1 MLEIKAKLKVRR
13 SAYNVEVKGRLE
25 LPFEQRRRGRF
36 EAALASG
43 EEVGVRLPPGEILRG
58 GDLVTASDGR
68 VIEIVAQAEKIL
80 EIRSELPS
88 GLARLAY
95 DLGSRHVPV
104 QVGEGWL
111 RITEDADVER
121 LLDGLGAK
129 LARVSA
135 PFEPDAGVLEGS
147 GHGQGAAQSHECK
160 DHDHH
165 HHHDHGHGDHGHGHR
180 HGHDHEH

>member
-36 EAALASG
+36 EARLASG
-43 EEVGVRLPPGEILRG
+43 EEVGVRLPAGEILRG

-68 VIEIVAQAEKIL
+68 VIEVVAQPEKIL

-111 RITEDADVER
+111 RVREEPEVLR
-121 LLDGLGAK
+121 LLEGTGATP
-129 LARVSA
+129 ARVSA
-135 PFEPDAGVLEGS
+135 PFEPDAGALAGS
-147 GHGQGAAQSHECK
+147 GHGHGTAKGHACEEHG
-160 DHDHH
+160 HH
-165 HHHDHGHGDHGHGHR
+165 HHHGHGHH